1 MNNEVILNIIIPAY
15 NAKETLDKTLMSLC
29 LQRTKY
35 KFDVLIV
42 NDKSKYT
49 YEEIINKYSKYLTIS
64 ELTLKENVGPGL
76 ARQKGIE
83 HTNSKYIMF
92 IDADD
97 YLYSPYT
104 IEKLINRHEHKD
116 SDVVISNFILER
128 DNKREV
134 KEKNNVWLHGKV
146 FKREFIE
153 KNKVSF
159 NSTRKNEDA
168 GFNRLLLLLDEKIDY
183 LDTITYVYQ
192 DNQNSITRK
201 DNRRYKFEGLEGL
214 AENMEWAYFEAKK
227 RNVDKN
233 LLKIHLLS
241 TLTSSY
247 YYYNELYNQYDV
259 SKILKWYKKIYE
271 ELKDYEVTEIDIED
285 YLIINK
291 QILETI
297 SEPIISYDEYLN
309 LMEEYHD

>member
-104 IEKLINRHEHKD
+104 IEKLINRHEHKE

-128 DNKREV
+128 DNKREI

-146 FKREFIE
+146 FKRDFIE

-214 AENMEWAYFEAKK
+214 AENMEWAYFESKK

>member
-128 DNKREV
+128 DNKREI

-227 RNVDKN
+227 KNVDKN

-285 YLIINK
+285 YLMINK

>member
-1 MNNEVILNIIIPAY
+1 MNNEIILNIIIPAY

-35 KFDVLIV
+35 KFNVLIV
-42 NDKSKYT
+42 NDKSDYNYKDYI
-49 YEEIINKYSKYLTIS
+49 EKYSKYLTIS

-97 YLYSPYT
+97 YLYSPYS
-104 IEKLINRHEHKD
+104 IELLINRHQNTIC
-116 SDVVISNFILER
+116 DVLISNFIIER
-128 DNKREV
+128 DNKREI
-134 KEKNNVWLHGKV
+134 KTKDNVWLHGKV
-146 FKREFIE
+146 YKREFIE

-159 NSTRKNEDA
+159 NSTRKNEDS
-168 GFNRLLLLLDEKIDY
+168 GFNRLLFLLNDKIEY
-183 LDTITYVYQ
+183 LDTVTYVYQ

-214 AENMEWAYFEAKK
+214 AENMEWAYYEAKK
-227 RNVDKN
+227 RNVNDN
-233 LLKIHLLS
+233 MLKIHLLS

-247 YYYNELYNQYDV
+247 YYYNELFNQYDV
-259 SKILKWYKKIYE
+259 SKIIKWYKNIYE
-271 ELKDYEVTEIDIED
+271 ELKKYEVTEVDIED
-285 YLIINK
+285 YLKINK

-297 SEPIISYDEYLN
+297 SNPIISYDEYLTM
-309 LMEEYHD
+309 MEEYHD

>member
-128 DNKREV
+128 DNKREI

-146 FKREFIE
+146 FKREFIK

>member
-104 IEKLINRHEHKD
+104 IEKLINRHEHKE

-214 AENMEWAYFEAKK
+214 AENMEWAYFESKK